1 MIKIDVQIITPEQAF
16 EISRV
21 TMDSKNSTRY
31 KNIIEE
37 IGKSIQYSCEE
48 GEFDTII
55 INDNILDINDVDFI
69 LDFLNNMGYEA
80 RLMNEDKDKSEYP
93 YSIFISWVHGN
104 EKNKKK

>member
-1 MIKIDVQIITPEQAF
+1 MLIVGVVAIACGTIVSAFVHIDLPQE
-16 EISRV
+16 
-21 TMDSKNSTRY
+21 
-31 KNIIEE
+31 NIIEE

-69 LDFLNNMGYEA
+69 LDFLNNIGYEA
-80 RLMNEDKDKSEYP
+80 RLVNEDKDKATEYP